1 MTTINGIEDLARI
14 LRDNPDWADTI
25 RSILLSQELLELP
38 GRFAEFVRLTQESNR
53 LINERLERLENDVG
67 ELKSG
72 LAQVN
77 GKIDT
82 AVEALDRK
90 IDETAS
96 QLDNK
101 IDETASQLNN
111 KIDDTANR
119 LDNKIDET
127 ANQLNRKI
135 EDTANQTANQ
145 LNSKIDDTA
154 NQLNRKIEDTA
165 NQTANQLN
173 GRMDNGFGANYAYK
187 AEKNIS
193 AFAARQLQLRAV
205 KVLFGARPGLTPELQ
220 ELVNQAEGRGTITL
234 EQVGELWAVDLIFN
248 GRRQNDG
255 LEVYVAAEA
264 SITIGDRDINRASE
278 RAGILAAATG
288 SLAIPA
294 VIGARIDEQRTA
306 LAAANNV
313 TVILMPEDY

>member
-14 LRDNPDWADTI
+14 LRENPDWADTI

-38 GRFAEFVRLTQESNR
+38 GHFAEFVRLTQESNR
-53 LINERLERLENDVG
+53 LTNERLERLENDVG

-72 LAQVN
+72 LTQVN
-77 GKIDT
+77 ETIYART
-82 AVEALDRK
+82 EALDRK
-90 IDETAS
+90 IDDTAN
-96 QLDNK
+96 QLNSK
-101 IDETASQLNN
+101 IDETANRLDRKIEDTANQLANQLNS

-119 LDNKIDET
+119 LDRKIDDT
-127 ANQLNRKI
+127 ANQLN
-135 EDTANQTANQ
+135 A
-145 LNSKIDDTA
+145 KIDDTA

-165 NQTANQLN
+165 NQLN
-173 GRMDNGFGANYAYK
+173 GRMDNGFGANYEYK
-187 AEKNIS
+187 VEKNIRT
-193 AFAARQLQLRAV
+193 FAAQQLQFRSAR
-205 KVLFGARPGLTPELQ
+205 VLYGARTGLTPELQ

-234 EQVGELWAVDLIFN
+234 EQVGELWAVDLMFN

-264 SITIGDRDINRASE
+264 SITIGDRDITRASE

>member
-14 LRDNPDWADTI
+14 LRENPDWADTI

-38 GRFAEFVRLTQESNR
+38 GHFAEFVRLTQESNR
-53 LINERLERLENDVG
+53 LTNERLERLENDVG

-72 LAQVN
+72 LTQVN
-77 GKIDT
+77 ETIDART
-82 AVEALDRK
+82 EALDK
-90 IDETAS
+90 
-96 QLDNK
+96 
-101 IDETASQLNN
+101 
-111 KIDDTANR
+111 KIDDTANQLANQLNR
-119 LDNKIDET
+119 KIDET

-135 EDTANQTANQ
+135 DETANQ
-145 LNSKIDDTA
+145 LNSKIEDTA
-154 NQLNRKIEDTA
+154 NQLNRKIED
-165 NQTANQLN
+165 TANQLN
-173 GRMDNGFGANYAYK
+173 GRMDNGFGANYEYK
-187 AEKNIS
+187 VEKNIRT
-193 AFAARQLQLRAV
+193 FAAQQLQFRSAR
-205 KVLFGARPGLTPELQ
+205 VLYGARPGLTPELQ

-264 SITIGDRDINRASE
+264 SITIGDRDITRASE

>member
-14 LRDNPDWADTI
+14 LRENPDWADTI

-38 GRFAEFVRLTQESNR
+38 GHFAEFVRLTQESNR
-53 LINERLERLENDVG
+53 LTNERLERLENDVG

-72 LAQVN
+72 LTQVN
-77 GKIDT
+77 ETIDART
-82 AVEALDRK
+82 EALDK
-90 IDETAS
+90 
-96 QLDNK
+96 
-101 IDETASQLNN
+101 
-111 KIDDTANR
+111 KIDDTANQLANQLNR
-119 LDNKIDET
+119 KIDET

-135 EDTANQTANQ
+135 DETANQ
-145 LNSKIDDTA
+145 LNSKIEDTA

-165 NQTANQLN
+165 NQLNRKIEDTANQLN
-173 GRMDNGFGANYAYK
+173 GRMDNGFGANYEYK
-187 AEKNIS
+187 VEKNIRT
-193 AFAARQLQLRAV
+193 FAAQQLQFRSAR
-205 KVLFGARPGLTPELQ
+205 VLYGARPGLTPELQ

-264 SITIGDRDINRASE
+264 SITIGDRDITRASE

>member
-1 MTTINGIEDLARI
+1 
-14 LRDNPDWADTI
+14 
-25 RSILLSQELLELP
+25 
-38 GRFAEFVRLTQESNR
+38 
-53 LINERLERLENDVG
+53 
-67 ELKSG
+67 
-72 LAQVN
+72 
-77 GKIDT
+77 
-82 AVEALDRK
+82 
-90 IDETAS
+90 
-96 QLDNK
+96 
-101 IDETASQLNN
+101 
-111 KIDDTANR
+111 
-119 LDNKIDET
+119 
-127 ANQLNRKI
+127 
-135 EDTANQTANQ
+135 
-145 LNSKIDDTA
+145 
-154 NQLNRKIEDTA
+154 
-165 NQTANQLN
+165 
-173 GRMDNGFGANYAYK
+173 MDNGFGANYAYK

-220 ELVNQAEGRGTITL
+220 ELVNQAEGCGTITL

-248 GRRQNDG
+248 GRRQSDG

-264 SITIGDRDINRASE
+264 SITIGDRDITRASE

>member
-72 LAQVN
+72 LTQVN

-90 IDETAS
+90 IDDTAN
-96 QLDNK
+96 QLNNK
-101 IDETASQLNN
+101 IDETA
-111 KIDDTANR
+111 NR
-119 LDNKIDET
+119 LDRKIDETAEQLNRKIDET

-135 EDTANQTANQ
+135 
-145 LNSKIDDTA
+145 DDTA
-154 NQLNRKIEDTA
+154 EQLNAKIDE
-165 NQTANQLN
+165 TANQLN
-173 GRMDNGFGANYAYK
+173 GRMDNGFGVNYEYK
-187 AEKNIS
+187 VEKNIRT
-193 AFAARQLQLRAV
+193 FAAQQLQFRSAR
-205 KVLFGARPGLTPELQ
+205 VLYGARTGLTSEL
-220 ELVNQAEGRGTITL
+220 EEFVNQAQECGTITA
-234 EQVGELWAVDLIFN
+234 EQSGELWALDLIFN
-248 GRRQNDG
+248 GRRSNDG
-255 LEVYVAAEA
+255 SEIYVAAEA
-264 SITIGDRDINRASE
+264 SITIGDRDITRASE